1 MTGTI
6 DDRYFEW
13 LYGLV
18 GTVRNRNPARSYWS
32 LARLLYSKEFVW
44 LVANDDNR
52 VADGKDLRHEFTNE
66 QGSDGVT
73 DDWLDLGCSVLE
85 ILIVMARMA
94 SFETGVS
101 VVEWFW
107 TFIKHLGFAQLTDE
121 AYSPIA
127 EDVIDD
133 VLNQFIYR
141 TYAPDGTGGLFPLEA
156 PAEDQRNVELW
167 YQLAAYLVDRP

>member
-1 MTGTI
+1 MTGTV

-18 GTVRNRNPARSYWS
+18 GAVRNRNPARSYWS
-32 LARLLYSKEFVW
+32 LTRVLYTKEFVW

-52 VADGKDLRHEFTNE
+52 VADGKELRHEFMNE

-73 DDWLDLGCSVLE
+73 EEWLGLGCSVME

-94 SFETGVS
+94 AFETDVS
-101 VVEWFW
+101 PVEWFW

-121 AYSPIA
+121 VYSPVA

-141 TYAPDGTGGLFPLEA
+141 TYAPDGTGGLFPLNA
-156 PAEDQRNVELW
+156 PAEDQRRVELW
-167 YQLAAYLVDRP
+167 YQLAAYLVDRS